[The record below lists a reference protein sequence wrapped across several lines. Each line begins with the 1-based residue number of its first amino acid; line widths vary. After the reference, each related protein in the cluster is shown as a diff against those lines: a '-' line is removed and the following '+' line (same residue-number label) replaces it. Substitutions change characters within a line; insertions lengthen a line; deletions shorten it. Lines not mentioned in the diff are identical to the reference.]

1 MLFTCS
7 AIPQTDSTR
16 TPAIASA
23 FMFAGVVYLPFF
35 FFVQITHSPVAIIV
49 ITASS
54 FVGISK
60 LSVIS
65 VRCAVC

>member
-1 MLFTCS
+1 M
-7 AIPQTDSTR
+7 
-16 TPAIASA
+16 IASA

-54 FVGISK
+54 FVGISR

-65 VRCAVC
+65 ARCAVC